1 MDDGRSVEAV
11 EAAIHLEA
19 TSLNLYDGYHRYA
32 AVHLLGTTTFLP
44 QRIHLDPDHRY
55 AAVHLLGTTTFLPQ
69 RIHLDP
75 AAVHLFVSTAIFLP
89 QRNQLDPEATSLEE
103 AGPGGFIADMINS
116 AINVDPFMMR
126 VMTDQLLLLE

>member
-19 TSLNLYDGYHRYA
+19 TSLNLYDGY
-32 AVHLLGTTTFLP
+32 
-44 QRIHLDPDHRY
+44 HRY

-103 AGPGGFIADMINS
+103 AGPGGFLADMINS